1 MKDLPLES
9 FNQSYLKKA
18 GVNFKLNV
26 VDTVLKKGFTLSF
39 YLSLIL
45 LVLLL
50 VLKFSDLGISV
61 SSASASVSASSIT
74 STSTTTS
81 SVIDNNSISPESTTI
96 LSHFLNPKQFW
107 CMVSLL
113 SIYLLLSFLRLVKYF
128 FIRKR
133 LRLDQAPIAVE
144 AYAIVKLDIKNND
157 LYKRITPKKQVV
169 LYKESGSQKPRFF
182 TGIVLSVKTTPK
194 VIKAQKALV
203 FIDRKNPV
211 LYSID
216 DDKFYKTV
224 GESKLSLK
232 MLNLK
237 KLNPKLDGVSQKEK
251 L

>member
-45 LVLLL
+45 LVLLI

-61 SSASASVSASSIT
+61 SSVSASS
-74 STSTTTS
+74 STSTITS
-81 SVIDNNSISPESTTI
+81 STSVIDNSSIDNESTSI
-96 LSHFLNPKQFW
+96 LTHFLNPKQFW

-113 SIYLLLSFLRLVKYF
+113 SIYLLLSFLRLLKYF

-144 AYAIVKLDIKNND
+144 AYAIVKLDLKNND
-157 LYKRITPKKQVV
+157 LYKRITPKKQIV
-169 LYKESGSQKPRFF
+169 LYKECGSQKPRFF

-194 VIKAQKALV
+194 AIKAQKALV
-203 FIDRKNPV
+203 FIDRKNPA

>member
-45 LVLLL
+45 LVLLI
-50 VLKFSDLGISV
+50 VLKFSDLGIS
-61 SSASASVSASSIT
+61 ASSVSASATASTSTIT
-74 STSTTTS
+74 STT
-81 SVIDNNSISPESTTI
+81 SVIDNSSISPESTSI

-113 SIYLLLSFLRLVKYF
+113 SIYLLLSFLRLLKYF

-144 AYAIVKLDIKNND
+144 AYAIVKLDLKNND
-157 LYKRITPKKQVV
+157 LYKRINPKKQVV
-169 LYKESGSQKPRFF
+169 LYKECGSQKPRFF

-203 FIDRKNPV
+203 FIDRKNPA

>member
-18 GVNFKLNV
+18 GVNFMLNV

-45 LVLLL
+45 LVLLI

-61 SSASASVSASSIT
+61 SSVSANS
-74 STSTTTS
+74 STSTITS
-81 SVIDNNSISPESTTI
+81 STSVIDNSSIDNESTSI
-96 LSHFLNPKQFW
+96 LTHFLNPKQFW

-113 SIYLLLSFLRLVKYF
+113 SIYLLLSFLRLLKYF

-144 AYAIVKLDIKNND
+144 AYAIVKLDLKNND

-169 LYKESGSQKPRFF
+169 LYKECGSQKPRFF

-203 FIDRKNPV
+203 FIDRKNPA

>member
-50 VLKFSDLGISV
+50 VLKFSDLGISE
-61 SSASASVSASSIT
+61 SSVSASSSTITIT
-74 STSTTTS
+74 SST
-81 SVIDNNSISPESTTI
+81 SVIDNSSIDNESTSI
-96 LSHFLNPKQFW
+96 LTHFLNPKQFW

-113 SIYLLLSFLRLVKYF
+113 SIYLLLSFLRLLKYF

-144 AYAIVKLDIKNND
+144 AYAIVKLDLKNND

-169 LYKESGSQKPRFF
+169 LYKECGSQKPRFF
-182 TGIVLSVKTTPK
+182 TGIVLSVKSTPK

-203 FIDRKNPV
+203 FIDRKNPA

>member
-18 GVNFKLNV
+18 GVNFNLNV

-39 YLSLIL
+39 YLCLLL

-50 VLKFSDLGISV
+50 ILKFSG
-61 SSASASVSASSIT
+61 SAIGVTDAYSDGVDGAANT
-74 STSTTTS
+74 NT
-81 SVIDNNSISPESTTI
+81 NSI
-96 LSHFLNPKQFW
+96 LNHFLNPKQFW

-113 SIYLLLSFLRLVKYF
+113 SIYLFLSLARQLKYF

-133 LRLDQAPIAVE
+133 LRQDLAPIAVE
-144 AYAIVKLDIKNND
+144 AYAIVKLDLKNND

-169 LYKESGSQKPRFF
+169 LYKECGSQKPRFF

-203 FIDRKNPV
+203 FIDRKNPA

>member
-18 GVNFKLNV
+18 GVNFMLNV

-39 YLSLIL
+39 YLCLIL

-61 SSASASVSASSIT
+61 SSSSASASSIT
-74 STSTTTS
+74 STSS
-81 SVIDNNSISPESTTI
+81 AVDSNSIDPASTSI

-113 SIYLLLSFLRLVKYF
+113 SIYLLLSFLRLLKYF

-133 LRLDQAPIAVE
+133 LRLDQGPIAVE
-144 AYAIVKLDIKNND
+144 AYAIVKLDLKNND

-169 LYKESGSQKPRFF
+169 LYKECGSQKPRFF

-203 FIDRKNPV
+203 FIDRKNPA

>member
-61 SSASASVSASSIT
+61 SSVSASS
-74 STSTTTS
+74 STSTITSSS
-81 SVIDNNSISPESTTI
+81 SVIDNSSIDNESTSI
-96 LSHFLNPKQFW
+96 LTHFLNPKQFW

-113 SIYLLLSFLRLVKYF
+113 SIYLSLCLLRLLKYY

-144 AYAIVKLDIKNND
+144 AYAIVKLDLKNND
-157 LYKRITPKKQVV
+157 LYKRITPKKQIV
-169 LYKESGSQKPRFF
+169 LYKECGSQKPRFF

-203 FIDRKNPV
+203 FIDRKNPA

>member
-18 GVNFKLNV
+18 GVNFMLNV

-61 SSASASVSASSIT
+61 SSVSASS
-74 STSTTTS
+74 STSTITS
-81 SVIDNNSISPESTTI
+81 STSVIDNSSIDNESTSI
-96 LSHFLNPKQFW
+96 LTHFLNPKQFW

-113 SIYLLLSFLRLVKYF
+113 SIYLLLSFLRLLKYF

-144 AYAIVKLDIKNND
+144 AYAIVKLDLKNND

-169 LYKESGSQKPRFF
+169 LYKECGSQKPRFF

-203 FIDRKNPV
+203 FIDRKNPA

>member
-1 MKDLPLES
+1 MKDLLPLES

-45 LVLLL
+45 LVLLI

-61 SSASASVSASSIT
+61 SSVSASS
-74 STSTTTS
+74 STSTITS
-81 SVIDNNSISPESTTI
+81 STSVIDNSSIDNESTSI
-96 LSHFLNPKQFW
+96 LTHFLNPKQFW

-113 SIYLLLSFLRLVKYF
+113 SIYLLLSFLRLLKYF

-144 AYAIVKLDIKNND
+144 AYAIVKLDLKNND

-169 LYKESGSQKPRFF
+169 LYKECGSQKPRFF
-182 TGIVLSVKTTPK
+182 TGIVLSVKTPPK

-203 FIDRKNPV
+203 FIDRKNPA

>member
-61 SSASASVSASSIT
+61 SSSSASATASTSTIT
-74 STSTTTS
+74 STT
-81 SVIDNNSISPESTTI
+81 SVIDNSSISPESTSI

-113 SIYLLLSFLRLVKYF
+113 SIYLLLSFLRLLKYF

-169 LYKESGSQKPRFF
+169 LYKECGSQKPRFF

-203 FIDRKNPV
+203 FIDRKNPA

>member
-9 FNQSYLKKA
+9 LNQSYLKKA
-18 GVNFKLNV
+18 GVNFNLNV

-39 YLSLIL
+39 YLCLLL

-50 VLKFSDLGISV
+50 ILKFSG
-61 SSASASVSASSIT
+61 SAIGVTDAYSDGVDGAANT
-74 STSTTTS
+74 NT
-81 SVIDNNSISPESTTI
+81 NSI
-96 LSHFLNPKQFW
+96 LNHFLNPKQFW

-113 SIYLLLSFLRLVKYF
+113 SIYLFLSLARQLKYF

-133 LRLDQAPIAVE
+133 LRQDLAPIAVE
-144 AYAIVKLDIKNND
+144 AYAIVKLDLKNND

-169 LYKESGSQKPRFF
+169 LYKECGSQKPRFF
-182 TGIVLSVKTTPK
+182 TGVVLSLKATPK

-203 FIDRKNPV
+203 FIDRKNPA

-224 GESKLSLK
+224 GERESKYKLN
-232 MLNLK
+232 NLK
-237 KLNPKLDGVSQKEK
+237 KLNPKQDGVSQKENS
-251 L
+251 

>member
-61 SSASASVSASSIT
+61 SSVSASASSIT
-74 STSTTTS
+74 STISAVDS
-81 SVIDNNSISPESTTI
+81 NSIDTESSSI
-96 LSHFLNPKQFW
+96 LTHFLNPKQFW
-107 CMVSLL
+107 CMLSLL
-113 SIYLLLSFLRLVKYF
+113 SIYLSLSFLRLLKYF

-144 AYAIVKLDIKNND
+144 AYAIVKLDLKNND

-169 LYKESGSQKPRFF
+169 LYKECGSQKPRFF

-203 FIDRKNPV
+203 FIDRKNPA